1 MKALRRVSA
10 VLIGFVFFLAGLLKL
25 MDPVGAGL
33 IVDEYFKFFHLRFLS
48 FSSGFVAE
56 AAALAETLTGA
67 ALLTGVWRRITGVVA
82 GLLLGFFTLL
92 TLILVIFN
100 PAMDCGCFGEAI
112 HLTHFQSLVKN
123 LVLCALWCL
132 AFIPLKAQEMPRRTK
147 YVAFGIAALSVTAFA
162 VFSLKSV
169 PAMDF
174 TPYAPGEEL
183 HNSAAPEQGGSPML
197 TFSNAEGEYCDAI
210 AASGQVALVSV
221 YNPGRM
227 NAKKWS
233 RAARTMS
240 DAAAAGYKPLLLVAA
255 SPSSFDGPE
264 AGVTPYFA
272 DRRELLTLNRSNG
285 GLTLVS
291 DAQIVAKW
299 SSAGRPDFARFAI
312 DDAADA
318 TELMMERESSL
329 RMKVQ
334 GFLLYVSAVMLLL

>member
-10 VLIGFVFFLAGLLKL
+10 VLIGFVFFLAGILKL

-33 IVDEYFKFFHLRFLS
+33 VVDEYFKFFHLRFLS

-56 AAALAETLTGA
+56 VAALAETITGA
-67 ALLTGVWRRITGVVA
+67 ALITGVWRSITGMVA

-112 HLTHFQSLVKN
+112 HLTHFQSLIKN
-123 LVLCALWCL
+123 LILCVLWVL
-132 AFIPLKAQEMPRRTK
+132 AFIPFKAREMPRKTK
-147 YVAFGIAALSVTAFA
+147 YVSFGIAALSVLAFA
-162 VFSLKSV
+162 AVSLRSV

-174 TPYAPGEEL
+174 TPYAPGEEI

-197 TFSNAEGEYCDAI
+197 TFSNAEGEYCDTL
-210 AASGQVALVSV
+210 AASGQVALLSV
-221 YNPGRM
+221 YKPSGM
-227 NAKKWS
+227 DGKAWS
-233 RAARTMS
+233 RLAGTMA
-240 DAAAAGYKPLLLVAA
+240 DAEAAGFKPLLLVAA
-255 SPSSFDGPE
+255 TPSSFE
-264 AGVTPYFA
+264 APSSDLTPYFA

-285 GLTLVS
+285 GLTLLS

-299 SSAGRPDFARFAI
+299 SSSGKPDFNALSI
-312 DDAADA
+312 TDAADA
-318 TELMMERESSL
+318 TELMIQRESSQ

-334 GFLLYVSAVMLLL
+334 GFLLYVFTVMLLL